1 MDQAISTLDLDDLN
15 AKQLRK
21 LIKGMSIASKPHH
34 EKSDEDKEK
43 ENLGHHLN
51 KMIINKEIQYYK
63 DNYDGLKNIN
73 KRLMNETLEQ
83 LQYNTDNPNTLLG
96 KLCIRMTAL
105 DMFEDWDAND
115 FPNIPSY
122 E

>member
-43 ENLGHHLN
+43 DKDKAEDENSSKVDLSSEKGDSKPPKVEKDDLPDELSDEEG
-51 KMIINKEIQYYK
+51 KESPK
-63 DNYDGLKNIN
+63 K
-73 KRLMNETLEQ
+73 E
-83 LQYNTDNPNTLLG
+83 
-96 KLCIRMTAL
+96 
-105 DMFEDWDAND
+105 EDSDD
-115 FPNIPSY
+115 K
-122 E
+122 ED

>member
-43 ENLGHHLN
+43 DKDKAEDENSSKVDLSSEKGDSKPPKVEKDDLPEELSDD
-51 KMIINKEIQYYK
+51 KDDDESEDKKE
-63 DNYDGLKNIN
+63 D
-73 KRLMNETLEQ
+73 
-83 LQYNTDNPNTLLG
+83 
-96 KLCIRMTAL
+96 
-105 DMFEDWDAND
+105 
-115 FPNIPSY
+115 
-122 E
+122 